1 MILLRAAGKTAVW
14 RAMKKMRD
22 GAGSRERE
30 SEGMRI
36 FLLPGILLCALPKCI
51 ACSLRLRSGTVFC
64 CRIWTA
70 GTWTFQD

>member
-36 FLLPGILLCALPKCI
+36 FLLPGILLCAVPKCLY
-51 ACSLRLRSGTVFC
+51 CHY
-64 CRIWTA
+64 
-70 GTWTFQD
+70 TFR